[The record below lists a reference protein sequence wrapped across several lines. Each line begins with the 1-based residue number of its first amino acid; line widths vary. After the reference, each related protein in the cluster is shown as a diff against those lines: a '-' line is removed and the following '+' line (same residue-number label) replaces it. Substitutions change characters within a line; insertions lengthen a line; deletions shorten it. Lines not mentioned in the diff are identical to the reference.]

1 MRRVVFLAFDG
12 VQMLD
17 LTGPAQVFASA
28 NDLEPGRYDIRL
40 VSKAGGLIR
49 TSAGLRIAT
58 EPLAAIEGLPVHTI
72 ILPGGDEGV
81 AEVLNDAGQI
91 GWIREVASRASR
103 ACTVCSGTFLLAATG
118 LADGRRVATHW
129 RAARL
134 LQRAYP
140 ALQVDP
146 EAIYVEDGKIW
157 SSAGVTTGI
166 DLALALVERD
176 HDRDTAMRIARR
188 LVVYMRRPGHQS
200 QFSATL
206 KAQSVADER
215 LSKLVAWMRDN
226 LAGDLGVETLA
237 DRVAMCPRSF
247 HRAFTS
253 GLGDTPARFVE
264 TLRLDAAREHLANP
278 ALSVEQVAHLAGFG
292 RSERLIKSFRRRL
305 GLTPAAY
312 RKLHEAAA

>member
-40 VSKAGGLIR
+40 VSKGGGLIR
-49 TSAGLRIAT
+49 TSAGVQIST
-58 EPLAAIEGLPVHTI
+58 EPLAAIAGLTVHTI

-81 AEVLNDAGQI
+81 ARVLADAALI
-91 GWIREVASRASR
+91 DWIREVASRATR

-140 ALQVDP
+140 ALRVDP
-146 EAIYVEDGKIW
+146 EAIYVEDGKVW

-215 LSKLVAWMRDN
+215 LSRLVAWMREN
-226 LAGDLGVETLA
+226 LAQDLGVEVLA
-237 DRVAMCPRSF
+237 DRAAMCPRSF
-247 HRAFTS
+247 HRAFS
-253 GLGDTPARFVE
+253 ASLGDTPARFVE

-278 ALSVEQVAHLAGFG
+278 ALSVEQVAHLSGFG

>member
-1 MRRVVFLAFDG
+1 MRRVVFFAFDG

-28 NDLEPGRYDIRL
+28 NDFEAGRYDIRL
-40 VSKAGGLIR
+40 VSKTGGLIT
-49 TSAGLRIAT
+49 TSAGVQIAT
-58 EPLAAIEGLPVHTI
+58 EPLAAIEGLPVHTLV
-72 ILPGGDEGV
+72 LPGGEEGV
-81 AEVLNDAGQI
+81 ARVLNDAGQI
-91 GWIREVASRASR
+91 GWIKRVAARATR

-118 LADGRRVATHW
+118 LADGKRVATHW

-134 LQRAYP
+134 LQQAYP
-140 ALQVDP
+140 ALAVDP
-146 EAIYVEDGKIW
+146 EAIYVEDGKVW

-176 HDRDTAMRIARR
+176 HDRNTAMRIARR

-215 LSKLVAWMRDN
+215 LSRLVAWMRDN
-226 LAGDLGVETLA
+226 LANDLSVEQLA
-237 DRVAMCPRSF
+237 ERAAMCPRSF
-247 HRAFTS
+247 HRAFVAS
-253 GLGDTPARFVE
+253 LGDTPARFVE
-264 TLRLDAAREHLANP
+264 TLRLDAARDHLANP

-292 RSERLIKSFRRRL
+292 RVERLIKSFRRRL

-312 RKLHEAAA
+312 RRLHEAVA

>member
-28 NDLEPGRYDIRL
+28 NDIEAGRYDIRL
-40 VSKAGGLIR
+40 VSKAGGLIT
-49 TSAGLRIAT
+49 TSAGVRIAT
-58 EPLAAIEGLPVHTI
+58 EPLAAVEGWDIHTL
-72 ILPGGDEGV
+72 ILPGGEDGV
-81 AEVLNDAGQI
+81 ARVLNDAEQI
-91 GWIREVASRASR
+91 GWIRRVGQAATR
-103 ACTVCSGTFLLAATG
+103 ACSVCSGTFLLAAAG

-129 RAARL
+129 RAATL
-134 LQRAYP
+134 LQKAYP
-140 ALQVDP
+140 ALKVDP
-146 EAIYVEDGKIW
+146 EAIYVEDGKVW

-215 LSKLVAWMRDN
+215 LAKLVGWMRDN
-226 LAGDLGVETLA
+226 LTGDLSVEALA
-237 DRVAMCPRSF
+237 ERTAMCPRSF
-247 HRAFTS
+247 YRAFTAS
-253 GLGDTPARFVE
+253 LGDTPARFVE
-264 TLRLDAAREHLANP
+264 RLRLDAARAHLANP
-278 ALSVEQVAHLAGFG
+278 ALSIEQVAHLSGFG
-292 RSERLIKSFRRRL
+292 RAERMIKSFRRRL

-312 RKLHEAAA
+312 RRLHEAAA